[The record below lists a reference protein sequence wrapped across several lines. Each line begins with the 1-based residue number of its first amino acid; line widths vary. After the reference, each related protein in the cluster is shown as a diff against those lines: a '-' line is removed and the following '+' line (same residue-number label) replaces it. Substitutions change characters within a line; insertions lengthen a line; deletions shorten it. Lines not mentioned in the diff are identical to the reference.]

1 MAEIVTIEGQQ
12 FKRRSPW
19 GVWGLGF
26 ITLGIYHLVWYYK
39 INDEARR
46 YLRDEAIRPGVALA
60 AILIGWILI
69 LPPYISIYRTG
80 DRIRRMQ
87 ENAGVGQQIEPVLGL
102 IAAFFLSL
110 HVPYY
115 QSGLNRV
122 WDAYGAGARAET
134 YPPTPPPPTT
144 QIPTPPE

>member
-1 MAEIVTIEGQQ
+1 MAEIVTIEGQE

-26 ITLGIYHLVWYYK
+26 LTLGIYHFFWYYK

-46 YLRDEAIRPGVALA
+46 YLRDETIRPGVALA

-69 LPPYISIYRTG
+69 LPPYISVYRTG
-80 DRIRRMQ
+80 DRVRRMQ
-87 ENAGVGQQIEPVLGL
+87 AQVGVTRGTEPVLGL

-122 WDAYGAGARAET
+122 WDSHGAGAQVPQA
-134 YPPTPPPPTT
+134 PPVPPPPAT
-144 QIPTPPE
+144 QLPSPPE